1 MKPLKTSYVSGSN
14 FPSSKKK
21 KKKKKKNTLKK
32 LLIFREIEL
41 SSPKMT

>member
-21 KKKKKKNTLKK
+21 KKKKKKKK
-32 LLIFREIEL
+32 HSEETSYISRNRTF
-41 SSPKMT
+41 